1 MGKSLQEIAQELKE
15 NRKKVQLIYAFNG
28 TGKTRLSREFKELF
42 SSQQE
47 QDEETEAKM
56 KVIYYNAFTEDLFHW
71 DNDLEAD
78 RDRKLLITPNHF
90 TDWILGDEGKEDNI
104 ISNFQHYTNDKLTPH
119 FKVEY
124 KKKNKK
130 GKDIII
136 PTFPEVTFY
145 YLRGD
150 DSVQENIKIS
160 RGEESCFIWCVFY
173 SLFQQI
179 IETLNTVEKEDRSI
193 DEYDDL
199 EYIFIDDPVS
209 SLDENHLIEM
219 AVNIAELIK
228 SSESNLKFIITT
240 HNPLFYNVLYN
251 EFHKENFQPYKLEKI
266 DNQKYVF
273 TKNSNDSP
281 FAYQIH
287 LKHKLEDLFKEEI
300 FKDDL
305 KNLLNDED
313 KKSLIEDLFKKFK
326 EGLKENEL
334 KSSLNQ
340 FAELNDLYIKKI
352 FVKKDHYRLEFF
364 RDKKIEECQVEKYH
378 FNFMRN
384 ILEKMSTFL
393 GYYDFKELL
402 PRDNEGSTELYA
414 KRIYSYA
421 NRIVNFGSH
430 SKHSAEEISFQLA
443 NDKRVL
449 KNILNHLNEKY
460 FRAKYMKFS
469 DFNKK

>member
-1 MGKSLQEIAQELKE
+1 MGKTLQEIAQELKD
-15 NRKKVQLIYAFNG
+15 NQKKVQLIYAFNG

-71 DNDLEAD
+71 DNDLDENIN
-78 RDRKLLITPNHF
+78 RKLLITPNSF
-90 TDWILGDEGKEDNI
+90 TDWVLREEGQEANI
-104 ISNFQHYTNDKLTPH
+104 ISNFQHYTNDKLMPNFIENYT
-119 FKVEY
+119 KVSFSLE
-124 KKKNKK
+124 
-130 GKDIII
+130 
-136 PTFPEVTFY
+136 T
-145 YLRGD
+145 GD
-150 DSVQENIKIS
+150 DQDTPRNIKIS

-179 IETLNTVEKEDRSI
+179 VGILNIPEKEARST
-193 DEYDDL
+193 DKFDDL

-209 SLDENHLIEM
+209 SLDENHLIEL

-228 SSESNLKFIITT
+228 SSKSDLKFVITT

-266 DNQKYVF
+266 DNQNYVF

-305 KNLLNDED
+305 KNLLNDEY

-430 SKHSAEEISFQLA
+430 SKHSAEEISFQLT